1 MPTMTSSNENT
12 PLSPPAN
19 MDFTAL
25 LEKAAKECKDRNARQ
40 YYRRQ
45 LKLLQNFQKDRAHV
59 DSLQNNQASS
69 SEALRSSSTVAA
81 MRLAKVTLFFNLALL
96 VVKLV
101 AAVLSGSFSVVS
113 SVVDS
118 AVDITS
124 GLIIWLTSR
133 AIKRRDLSVYPRGRT
148 RLEPLALILIS
159 FIMGS
164 ASIQVI
170 GKSVEAI
177 ISRNIKPDVQINTI
191 AIMVTTVVVK
201 AILWILC
208 DCFKDANSKVLAQD
222 HRNDC
227 ISNSSAILFA
237 YLGDRYWVYLDPI
250 GAILVSLYLLATWIA
265 TGFKQVSI
273 ISGKAAS
280 PWIVSRITKICLDH
294 DERCK
299 HIDTVLVYH
308 FGVRYLVEVHI
319 VLDENITLKEAHDI
333 SEPLQR
339 KIEHLPYVERAF
351 VHVDYEFEHRPEDEH
366 KIHYFKQIHTLCI
379 YTIVRFICVLFGL
392 KRQMKYCFYPPD
404 SIPPTMQS
412 PAASNVGKD
421 DVEGRPD
428 NTATQF
434 NDYTIRI
441 TFIRKVFLIVTAQ
454 LCVVSAVVALFT
466 FNEYVK
472 NHVRQDR
479 TVQLLAFNSYLFSL
493 FYFSSVLAIS
503 FNEEVRRRYPVNFVF
518 LGILTISLA
527 IMAGTIASLV
537 RSEAVMIAAAVTC
550 LTCLLVS
557 VLAAYVK
564 FDLTELLFPMFVIGI
579 GLCVYGIVLMIFHA
593 SYGIST
599 VAHALYSALIIIFF
613 LMYLAIDIQLIMGNK
628 KYNLSPEEYI
638 LAAMLLYVDIIQIFI
653 NFLSLFNMEFETN

>member
-1 MPTMTSSNENT
+1 MTRPSFPTERRHRISDKLSILAVQKNYANKKEKQVQPFLYHIYFQLSTDVSSAVLLYTELLRLFDEHHLVWSSEFLFNSAFKATLRYWIFCKLVDLRLKNSPTLAPIDFKFRFPFFRLKYSFRWAIKFHVLFDLPTMSSNENT
-12 PLSPPAN
+12 PLSPPGN
-19 MDFTAL
+19 LDFTAL

-45 LKLLQNFQKDRAHV
+45 LKLLHNFQKDRAHV
-59 DSLQNNQASS
+59 NSLQNNQVDS
-69 SEALRSSSTVAA
+69 SETLKSSSTVAS

-201 AILWILC
+201 AVLWILC

-237 YLGDRYWVYLDPI
+237 FLGDRYWVYLDPI

-265 TGFKQVSI
+265 TGYKQVSI

-351 VHVDYEFEHRPEDEH
+351 VHVDYEFDHRPEDEH
-366 KIHYFKQIHTLCI
+366 KI
-379 YTIVRFICVLFGL
+379 V
-392 KRQMKYCFYPPD
+392 
-404 SIPPTMQS
+404 
-412 PAASNVGKD
+412 
-421 DVEGRPD
+421 
-428 NTATQF
+428 
-434 NDYTIRI
+434 
-441 TFIRKVFLIVTAQ
+441 
-454 LCVVSAVVALFT
+454 
-466 FNEYVK
+466 
-472 NHVRQDR
+472 
-479 TVQLLAFNSYLFSL
+479 
-493 FYFSSVLAIS
+493 
-503 FNEEVRRRYPVNFVF
+503 
-518 LGILTISLA
+518 
-527 IMAGTIASLV
+527 
-537 RSEAVMIAAAVTC
+537 
-550 LTCLLVS
+550 
-557 VLAAYVK
+557 
-564 FDLTELLFPMFVIGI
+564 
-579 GLCVYGIVLMIFHA
+579 
-593 SYGIST
+593 
-599 VAHALYSALIIIFF
+599 
-613 LMYLAIDIQLIMGNK
+613 
-628 KYNLSPEEYI
+628 
-638 LAAMLLYVDIIQIFI
+638 
-653 NFLSLFNMEFETN
+653 